1 MSSFR
6 KKNSAALLFKAAKII
21 KTASSAGGVNSNNI
35 EFIKTRKTDIE
46 NMQNLLQRFR
56 KYVIFPPVHICIRE
70 ANTMQSNKRLYI
82 VEEEVLPEVALK
94 VLAAKEKLEAG
105 KIKTVSEAAAE
116 AGVSRS
122 AFYKYKDSVLPF
134 YENISGKTLTFSFN
148 LENTPGLLSNVLN
161 LISAAGANVL
171 TINQTIPINNTANV
185 TLTIETRQM
194 TEDTQKLFERITQ
207 LNGTSAL
214 KVIARE

>member
-1 MSSFR
+1 
-6 KKNSAALLFKAAKII
+6 
-21 KTASSAGGVNSNNI
+21 
-35 EFIKTRKTDIE
+35 
-46 NMQNLLQRFR
+46 
-56 KYVIFPPVHICIRE
+56 
-70 ANTMQSNKRLYI
+70 MQSNKRLYI